1 MPKKNGKSPLAAAI
15 GNYMLCMDGEKTPE
29 CYSIATTTDQAA
41 ISWRYSKLMLE
52 DLATR
57 FARFEDIDCN
67 DSMHDK
73 HIRYNGGVYKPLSFG
88 DNERHDGLLV
98 SFGLI
103 DEYHAHKNNR
113 GYKILSDGMSA
124 TDNPLL
130 LAITTAGFDTDSACY
145 LHREQCIR
153 VLNGE
158 LKDESNLVIIYTTD
172 KGDRWD
178 KEETWIKANPNYGI
192 SISKKSFMDD
202 LVMAREKPSDEVS
215 FRTKKLNEW
224 LSSATTWIPS
234 PQIKKCIEEFEP
246 EPYAECYGG
255 MDLASTND
263 VTALSFDFVRGEQH
277 YVKTFYYMPEQKLK
291 DWGGETGANLRAWA
305 EQGFIITTPGDTTD
319 YEFVKRDLLAFNA
332 KYEIVSIG
340 YDPANAKQFCSDL
353 FSNYQINMRPM
364 NQNTSVMNAPTKML
378 EKLILDVNFRY
389 DGNPVTTWMFS
400 NVYIFMDSQERIKI
414 IKNPDKKGVAD
425 VRNKKVDGPVSIV
438 MAVGEATDE
447 ENVKQ
452 TWNEP
457 FAI

>member
-1 MPKKNGKSPLAAAI
+1 
-15 GNYMLCMDGEKTPE
+15 
-29 CYSIATTTDQAA
+29 
-41 ISWRYSKLMLE
+41 
-52 DLATR
+52 
-57 FARFEDIDCN
+57 
-67 DSMHDK
+67 
-73 HIRYNGGVYKPLSFG
+73 
-88 DNERHDGLLV
+88 
-98 SFGLI
+98 
-103 DEYHAHKNNR
+103 
-113 GYKILSDGMSA
+113 
-124 TDNPLL
+124 
-130 LAITTAGFDTDSACY
+130 
-145 LHREQCIR
+145 
-153 VLNGE
+153 
-158 LKDESNLVIIYTTD
+158 
-172 KGDRWD
+172 
-178 KEETWIKANPNYGI
+178 
-192 SISKKSFMDD
+192 
-202 LVMAREKPSDEVS
+202 
-215 FRTKKLNEW
+215 
-224 LSSATTWIPS
+224 
-234 PQIKKCIEEFEP
+234 
-246 EPYAECYGG
+246 